1 MAKAASVYVCSEC
14 GNEYPE
20 WVGKCSGCGA
30 WNTVKEVKIARK
42 TVDGRRQTLESTT
55 TLIGIDQAVKAAG
68 VTERLTSLDEVD
80 RVFGGGLVPGSVILV
95 AGEPGVGKS
104 TLLLQVASAVAKS
117 KPVRYLSGEES
128 VAQVSDR
135 ARRLDI
141 TASNLTIA
149 SLTNVDHI
157 IEAAQAEPQ
166 PALLIVDSI
175 QTVYDPAFPS
185 TPGSLVQVRESALK
199 LTEFAKGRNLPLILT
214 SHVTKEGTL
223 AGPRVLEHLVDVV
236 VYLEGDR
243 FHDLRL
249 LRGVKNRFGPTDE
262 VGVFEMREQG
272 LQPLANP
279 SELFLAERQ
288 MKLPGS
294 VVTAVME
301 GVRPFLIE
309 VQALATPTKFGYAKR
324 RSIGMDTNRLE
335 LVLAVLEKR
344 VGLKLAEYDVFVSV
358 VGGLK
363 VKEPAL
369 DLAVAVAVVSS
380 VRNRAVD
387 PSQVIFGELGLAGEV
402 RNVRFAQRRTK
413 EADRFGFS
421 VVGGKDLASVLGA
434 LGLRTTATSSS

>member
-1 MAKAASVYVCSEC
+1 MAKATSVYVCSEC
-14 GNEYPE
+14 GNEYPD
-20 WVGKCSGCGA
+20 WVGKCSACGA
-30 WNTVKEVKIARK
+30 WNTVKEVKISARQSPAAN
-42 TVDGRRQTLESTT
+42 RQAVAATRSTE
-55 TLIGIDQAVKAAG
+55 LVGIDEAVKAVA
-68 VTERLTSLDEVD
+68 TAKRLTSLDEVD
-80 RVFGGGLVPGSVILV
+80 RVFGGGLVSGSVILL

-104 TLLLQVASAVAKS
+104 TLLLQLAAAVAKD

-135 ARRLDI
+135 ARRLGI
-141 TASNLTIA
+141 STSNLSVA

-157 IEAAQAEPQ
+157 IEAAQTAPE

-175 QTVYDPAFPS
+175 QTVYDPVFPS

-199 LTEFAKGRNLPLILT
+199 LTEFAKQRNLPLILT

-288 MKLPGS
+288 SKLPGS
-294 VVTAVME
+294 VVTSVME

-344 VGLKLAEYDVFVSV
+344 AGLKLAEYDVFVSV

-369 DLAVAVAVVSS
+369 DLAVAVAVTSS
-380 VRNRAVD
+380 VRNIAVD
-387 PSQVIFGELGLAGEV
+387 PRIVIFGELGLAGEV
-402 RNVRFAQRRTK
+402 RSVRFAERRKK
-413 EADRFGFS
+413 EAERFGFE
-421 VVGGKDLASVLGA
+421 VMQAKDLSSVLAA
-434 LGLRTTATSSS
+434 LTPKRTR